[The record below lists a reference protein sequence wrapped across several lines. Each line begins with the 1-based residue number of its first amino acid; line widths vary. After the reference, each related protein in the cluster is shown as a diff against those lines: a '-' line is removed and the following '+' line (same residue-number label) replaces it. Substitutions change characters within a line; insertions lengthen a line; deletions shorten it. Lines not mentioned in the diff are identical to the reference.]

1 LRSAILSLLFIVLTS
16 ASPALSSEIA
26 GRARV
31 IDGDTFSIRK
41 TRIRIAAIDACERD
55 QTGLKEGQI
64 WACGI
69 EARRSLARMID
80 GRHVRCVQ
88 VDTDQYRRL
97 VGQCFIDGED
107 IGLEMVKLGQAVLLL
122 RYLPPFHP
130 LKLAEYH
137 LAEDRARQLRRGV
150 WAARVETPAVYRRKR
165 HAMQPKPAGDG
176 E

>member
-1 LRSAILSLLFIVLTS
+1 MRSAILSLLFIVLTS

-88 VDTDQYRRL
+88 VDTDQYRRV
-97 VGQCFIDGED
+97 VGQCFIGGED

-122 RYLPPFHP
+122 HYLPTKHP
-130 LKLAEYH
+130 LNLAQYH
-137 LAEDRARQLRRGV
+137 LAEDNARRSRRGV
-150 WAARVETPAVYRRKR
+150 WGASVEPPANYRRKR
-165 HAMQPKPAGDG
+165 HAMQPTAADDG

>member
-1 LRSAILSLLFIVLTS
+1 MRSAILSLLFIVLTS

-41 TRIRIAAIDACERD
+41 TRIRIAGIDACERD
-55 QTGLKEGQI
+55 QTGLKDGQI

-97 VGQCFIDGED
+97 VGQCFIGGED
-107 IGLEMVKLGQAVLLL
+107 IGLEMVKFGQAVLLL
-122 RYLPPFHP
+122 RYLPPSHP
-130 LKLAEYH
+130 LNLAEYH
-137 LAEDRARQLRRGV
+137 LAEDNARRSGRGI
-150 WAARVETPAVYRRKR
+150 WTASVEPPAVYRRKR
-165 HAMQPKPAGDG
+165 HAMQPTTPGNG

>member
-1 LRSAILSLLFIVLTS
+1 MRSAILSLLVIVFTF
-16 ASPALSSEIA
+16 ASPALSSDIA

-55 QTGLKEGQI
+55 QTGLKDGQI

-69 EARRSLARMID
+69 EARGSLARMID

-88 VDTDQYRRL
+88 VDTDQYRRV
-97 VGQCFIDGED
+97 VGQCFIGGED
-107 IGLEMVKLGQAVLLL
+107 IGLEMVKLGQAVVLL
-122 RYLPPFHP
+122 RYLPPSHP
-130 LKLAEYH
+130 LNLAGYH
-137 LAEDRARQLRRGV
+137 LAEDNARRSRRGV
-150 WAARVETPAVYRRKR
+150 WAASVEPPAVYRRKH
-165 HAMQPKPAGDG
+165 HAIHPTAAGDN